1 MPGKFR
7 SVILCMLTS
16 RKTFS
21 VGEKMP
27 LLAEWVEWGQQT
39 AFLLDFTVLFVFISR
54 VCFLR
59 LDRSSRKKKKTDTER
74 DIVRSWIA
82 SRFASMEGERLLM
95 VVRCQTTQLRGNR
108 IAKFTS
114 VLVAVHFAEYS
125 CWNGTSDLPWV
136 EYRERGYCTLWV
148 RCTSLLCGK
157 REPFLNKYRARCCF
171 VHVSAVAF
179 EPREFRFLLT
189 DV

>member
-1 MPGKFR
+1 MHVNVAKDVLGGGKNATAR
-7 SVILCMLTS
+7 RMGWVGTTNS
-16 RKTFS
+16 FS
-21 VGEKMP
+21 FGFYGSLRFYFS
-27 LLAEWVEWGQQT
+27 LLFLAFGQ
-39 AFLLDFTVLFVFISR
+39 VLSK
-54 VCFLR
+54 
-59 LDRSSRKKKKTDTER
+59 KKKKTDTER